1 MITCKNI
8 LLVGVGGQGTILTS
22 KILSTSL
29 LNAGYDVKM
38 SEIHGMAQ
46 RGGSVSTQVRYGE
59 HVNSPIIGR
68 GEADILIAFEKMEAM
83 RWVEFLSKS
92 GKLIVNDYEIESAPI
107 LAGKETYPEGVLETL
122 SKKTST
128 LVIPATKM
136 AMEMGNIRVMNII
149 MLGVL
154 VKQAGLASIDW
165 KKEMN
170 NLIKPKFV
178 DINLK
183 AFDLGYQYNIKGY

>member
-1 MITCKNI
+1 MSGVKNI

-22 KILSTSL
+22 KILSTGL

-59 HVNSPIIGR
+59 RVNSPIIGR

-83 RWVEFLSKS
+83 RWLEFLSKS
-92 GKLIVNDYEIESAPI
+92 GKLIVNDYEIASAPI
-107 LAGKETYPEGVLETL
+107 LSGKETYPKGILESLSRKTENIVL
-122 SKKTST
+122 
-128 LVIPATKM
+128 PATKM
-136 AMEMGNIRVMNII
+136 ALGLGNIRVMNVI

-154 VKQAGLASIDW
+154 VKHAGLETIDW
-165 KKEMN
+165 RVE
-170 NLIKPKFV
+170 IKNMVKSRFV

-183 AFDLGYQYNIKGY
+183 AFELGFSI

>member
-1 MITCKNI
+1 MNTCKNI

-22 KILSTSL
+22 KILSTGL

-59 HVNSPIIGR
+59 RVNSPIIGR

-83 RWVEFLSKS
+83 RWLEFLSKS
-92 GKLIVNDYEIESAPI
+92 GKLIVNDHEIESAPI
-107 LAGKETYPEGVLETL
+107 LAGKESYPEGLIEAL
-122 SKKTST
+122 SQKTSA
-128 LVIPATKM
+128 LVIPANKM
-136 AMEMGNIRVMNII
+136 AMELGNIRVMNII

-154 VKQAGLASIDW
+154 VKQAGLESIDW
-165 KKEMN
+165 KKEMK

-178 DINLK
+178 DLNLK
-183 AFDLGYQYNIKGY
+183 AFELGYQYKV

>member
-1 MITCKNI
+1 MNTCKNI

-22 KILSTSL
+22 KILSTGL

-59 HVNSPIIGR
+59 RVNSPIIGR
-68 GEADILIAFEKMEAM
+68 GDADILIAFEKMEAM
-83 RWVEFLSKS
+83 RWLEFLSKT
-92 GKLIVNDYEIESAPI
+92 GKLIVNDHEIESAPI
-107 LAGKETYPEGVLETL
+107 LAGKESYPEGILEAL
-122 SKKTST
+122 SQKSST
-128 LVIPATKM
+128 LIIPATKM
-136 AMEMGNIRVMNII
+136 ALELGNIRVMNII

-154 VKQAGLASIDW
+154 VKQAGLESIDW
-165 KKEMN
+165 EKEMK
-170 NLIKPKFV
+170 NLIKPRFV

-183 AFDLGYQYNIKGY
+183 AFELGYEYQV

>member
-1 MITCKNI
+1 MNKCKNI

-22 KILSTSL
+22 KILSTGL

-59 HVNSPIIGR
+59 RVNSPIIGR

-83 RWVEFLSKS
+83 RWLEYLSKN
-92 GKLIVNDYEIESAPI
+92 GQLIVNDHEIESAPI
-107 LAGKETYPEGVLETL
+107 LAGKDNYPQGIL
-122 SKKTST
+122 SALSQKTSA
-128 LVIPATKM
+128 LVVPATKM
-136 AMEMGNIRVMNII
+136 AIELGNIRVMNVI

-154 VKQAGLASIDW
+154 VKQGGLESIDW
-165 KKEMN
+165 KIELKK
-170 NLIKPKFV
+170 LIKPKFV

-183 AFDLGYQYNIKGY
+183 AFEMGYSV